1 MININLIISILLIFL
16 IPSLVTGPFL
26 PDLFLSLIGILFL
39 VKYFTG
45 FNNYDFN
52 EKIKKYFYLFFTF
65 YFFILISF
73 FLINNI
79 FHSLESSLFYFR
91 FGIFALVIPFII
103 NENKKI
109 LYYSLIVGTVTFLVV
124 SVDGIYEYI
133 NGSNIFN
140 NKAFPGRIAGLFGDE
155 WVIGSFISRILPV
168 IIFLYFINFGNLNK
182 FFNIIFFITLII
194 SLITIILSGERAA
207 YLYIIIILGS
217 FLLINFKNNFLKL
230 RIPSI
235 IFLIL
240 SILIL
245 SLPFILNKSTDR
257 ILSNF
262 NTHTSL
268 DLNTNYYLAYYNSAY
283 EMFLDKPLL
292 GHGAKSFRILCDDF
306 KNYENGCNMHPHN
319 TYFQLLSE
327 VGIIG
332 FFYIFTFFIYIFF
345 NIIKILLKKNISNY
359 DICKY
364 SLLISML
371 LNTFPLVPTGSF
383 FNNWLSVIYYIP
395 IGFYL
400 YLLAYKKDILNSNF
414 KII

>member
-1 MININLIISILLIFL
+1 VININLIISILLIFL

-65 YFFILISF
+65 YFFILISS
-73 FLINNI
+73 FLSNNI

-168 IIFLYFINFGNLNK
+168 IIFLYCINFGNLNK
-182 FFNIIFFITLII
+182 FFNIIFFTTLII

-332 FFYIFTFFIYIFF
+332 FFFIFTFFIYIFF
-345 NIIKILLKKNISNY
+345 NMIKILLKKNISNY

-371 LNTFPLVPTGSF
+371 LNTFPLVPTCNF

>member
-1 MININLIISILLIFL
+1 LNKVNFISSILLIFL

-39 VKYFTG
+39 IKYFTR
-45 FNNYDFN
+45 FINYEFK
-52 EKIKKYFYLFFTF
+52 EKTNKYIYLFLSF
-65 YFFILISF
+65 YFFILISS
-73 FLINNI
+73 FLSNNI

-91 FGIFALVIPFII
+91 FGIFALAIPFIVS
-103 NENKKI
+103 ENKKI
-109 LYYSLIVGTVTFLVV
+109 LYYLLIIGTITLLVV
-124 SVDGIYEYI
+124 SADGIYEHI
-133 NGSNIFN
+133 NGFNVFN

-155 WVIGSFISRILPV
+155 WVIGSFLSRILPV
-168 IIFLYFINFGNLNK
+168 IIFFYLMNFGNFNK

-194 SLITIILSGERAA
+194 SLITIILSGERAS

-217 FLLINFKNNFLKL
+217 FILINFKKNFLKF

-235 IFLIL
+235 IFLIF
-240 SILIL
+240 SILIV
-245 SLPFILNKSTDR
+245 SLPFMFNKSTDR
-257 ILSNF
+257 LFSNF

-268 DLNTNYYLAYYNSAY
+268 DPNTNYYLAYYNSAY
-283 EMFLDKPLL
+283 EMFLHKPIL
-292 GHGAKSFRILCDDF
+292 GHGAKSFRILCEDY
-306 KNYENGCNMHPHN
+306 KNYDNGCNMHPHN

-332 FFYIFTFFIYIFF
+332 FFYIFIFLLYILF
-345 NIIKILLKKNISNY
+345 NIIKILLKENISIY

-371 LNTFPLVPTGSF
+371 INIFPFVPTGSF

-400 YLLAYKKDILNSNF
+400 YLLAYKKDIF
-414 KII
+414 KTN

>member
-1 MININLIISILLIFL
+1 LININLIISILLIFL

-65 YFFILISF
+65 YFFILISS
-73 FLINNI
+73 FLSNNI